1 MKMSNLYKN
10 HPKFSRFVLALAVP
24 ALAGFFVQSA
34 LATVI
39 RVPEAQARKA
49 IVQKVQPSYP
59 TLARQ
64 MGLSGHVVLDM
75 YVDPSGNVEKAN
87 VVSGNPILGN
97 AAVQAAKQWRF
108 QPFEANGKATEAV
121 IRVGFDF
128 NN

>member
-1 MKMSNLYKN
+1 MKMTYK
-10 HPKFSRFVLALAVP
+10 HLPSFSRLVLAAAIP
-24 ALAGFFVQSA
+24 ALAGFVAQSA

-59 TLARQ
+59 MLARQ